1 MGVADAFAAGF
12 LGALAAGA
20 DADDAAELGRK
31 MADRCAG
38 VEGPLP

>member
-1 MGVADAFAAGF
+1 VADAFAAGF
-12 LGALAAGA
+12 LAAIASGA
-20 DADDAAELGRK
+20 DADDAVELGRQ